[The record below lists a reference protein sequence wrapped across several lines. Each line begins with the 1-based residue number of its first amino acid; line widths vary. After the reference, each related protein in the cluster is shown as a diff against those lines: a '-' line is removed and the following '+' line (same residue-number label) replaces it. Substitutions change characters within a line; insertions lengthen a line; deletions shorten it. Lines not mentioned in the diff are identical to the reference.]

1 MKEPPFNDVVEI
13 GNATWKVPFWQEPP
27 RRLQL
32 ELAVH
37 EDGPLRVAQR
47 EGYLQKRAGSSRWRW
62 NVRYFEVKDGLLSW
76 WRPAFKD
83 QLFQPNRPR
92 VALAVPRPKPRR
104 ILDLR
109 QLKSV
114 TRTKVKFPYST
125 RILLKFHEA
134 YSDYQL
140 ELRSER
146 EIEIMEWYSLLLR
159 FTMESYEV
167 EVEEDPPATD
177 RRGGS
182 DSD

>member
-1 MKEPPFNDVVEI
+1 M
-13 GNATWKVPFWQEPP
+13 
-27 RRLQL
+27 
-32 ELAVH
+32 
-37 EDGPLRVAQR
+37 
-47 EGYLQKRAGSSRWRW
+47 
-62 NVRYFEVKDGLLSW
+62 
-76 WRPAFKD
+76 
-83 QLFQPNRPR
+83 
-92 VALAVPRPKPRR
+92 
-104 ILDLR
+104 
-109 QLKSV
+109 
-114 TRTKVKFPYST
+114 KFPYST